1 LDSTHISVNFPDA
14 ATYTGVLQPPN
25 VIKWSNNSSWSKVPA
40 IETVIDL
47 NGRWMTPGGLLGP
60 AITVHGNSISIDMSP
75 LGRPS
80 ADGTVVDTADIS
92 VRFPDAR
99 TYTGVLE
106 KPGTIRWDNNSTW
119 TKFNPSVIKHLFVLV
134 MENRSF
140 DHLLGFQGIAGKDTQ
155 TGQPTKADDL
165 TGPGGA
171 RIAEPYNDYGN
182 SRYTVT
188 PTAGDRTYNAQDVQ
202 HQFLDVV
209 TQLCGQG
216 QGPAVAANGG
226 LKGGAYPKLAE
237 ATKTGFAADYAL
249 NSDAGNPGEPLKCFA
264 QGTLP
269 VLTAL
274 AREFVLC
281 DHWFSAMAGPTE
293 PNRMFVH
300 AATSGV
306 WHDSPT
312 TSDYEEIYGAKS
324 AGAAG
329 YGISLENGTTFH
341 APRRA

>member
-99 TYTGVLE
+99 PYTGVLE
-106 KPGTIRWDNNSTW
+106 KPGPIPWDNNPAW

-140 DHLLGFQGIAGKDTQ
+140 DHLLGFQGITGYDAG
-155 TGQPTKADDL
+155 TGATTKADDL
-165 TGPGGA
+165 TALTP
-171 RIAEPYNDYGN
+171 ESHHFVQPYNDYDGK
-182 SRYTVT
+182 RYTVES
-188 PTAGDRTYNAQDVQ
+188 TAGDTTYN
-202 HQFLDVV
+202 
-209 TQLCGQG
+209 
-216 QGPAVAANGG
+216 
-226 LKGGAYPKLAE
+226 
-237 ATKTGFAADYAL
+237 
-249 NSDAGNPGEPLKCFA
+249 
-264 QGTLP
+264 
-269 VLTAL
+269 
-274 AREFVLC
+274 
-281 DHWFSAMAGPTE
+281 
-293 PNRMFVH
+293 
-300 AATSGV
+300 
-306 WHDSPT
+306 
-312 TSDYEEIYGAKS
+312 
-324 AGAAG
+324 
-329 YGISLENGTTFH
+329 
-341 APRRA
+341 